1 MVSIDNRMKIV
12 ICGKMCS
19 GKTTLAQTIQR
30 MDSRYTIHSIGQKVK
45 DLATD
50 VFQMKGKD
58 RDLLIA
64 IGTQMREIDPDVWV
78 KHIISQTQG
87 ETHCIVDD
95 MRYQNEY
102 DILRQH
108 GFIVIQLHISRDIQ
122 EQRIKKLYTGNSQ
135 EHLKNRG
142 HLSERNLFEWYSGS
156 EPVLTIDNAED
167 QDKVMQRIHSFL
179 QKQENKEYS

>member
-1 MVSIDNRMKIV
+1 MKIV

-64 IGTQMREIDPDVWV
+64 IGAQMRAIDPEVWV
-78 KHIISQTQG
+78 KYIISQTQG
-87 ETHCIVDD
+87 HTHCIVDD

-102 DILRQH
+102 DLLSHH
-108 GFIVIQLHISRDIQ
+108 GFVVIQLHISRDLQ
-122 EQRIKKLYTGNSQ
+122 EQRIKKLYTTNYQ
-135 EHLKNRG
+135 DHLKNRD
-142 HLSERNLFEWYSGS
+142 HLSERNLFAWAPGK
-156 EPVLTIDNAED
+156 EPVITIDNAED
-167 QDKVMQRIHSFL
+167 QDQVLQRIHSFL
-179 QKQENKEYS
+179 QKQENKGYS